1 MYSCSQ
7 AGLPAAKRLQVN
19 QVVHY
24 DDINNRLQ
32 HKSVTANLDSTYTY
46 NDEGQ
51 VTAMTYPS
59 TTVGAFLL
67 SATNPESGTVTY
79 TYNPTSNTLATK
91 TDAKTNQLTYQYDS
105 YNRLTS
111 VTWANSPAGSQVLRT
126 YYYDNNP
133 LDSTGFSQ
141 NTAGRLAAVQ
151 YANVAQNPDV
161 GSTPLP
167 IQMNDMYSYTAS
179 TAAGAGLPSAK
190 RLQVN
195 QLVSTGTGH
204 VAETANLDS
213 TYTYNNE
220 GKLTAIT
227 YPTTDNGSG
236 TSVPGASYNY
246 SYDSMYRLSGMTTS
260 GGTTVVNGV
269 SYNAANQLLGMTY
282 NGIGETRG
290 YNVLNQL
297 TSIVAGSTENLTYT
311 YPAGPNN
318 NGKVSSMYNAV
329 SGETVTYT
337 YDSLNRMATAAGSG
351 WGEQYTFDGF
361 GNLTTKH
368 VTAGSG
374 PSLSVSVNPANNQ
387 IEGLG
392 GYDLNG
398 NAYLANVAYDVEN
411 HIYALVGVSPYTS
424 YAYDAQGERIFM
436 WGGTSDSNGN
446 PTGYSVI
453 AYSPGG
459 QKLGTYQFIPGTGHT
474 TYVIAV
480 SVATSDQYFG
490 GRRLAVMD
498 QLGSAGTY
506 YPWGEDKGSTN
517 PQDTWSFAT
526 YWRDSATGLDYANNR
541 YYSNAYG
548 RFMTADPYASSGG
561 ASDPQSWNRYAYTRG
576 DPVNR
581 YDPAGTDDCGP
592 GWETDASLSGPC
604 ESIAASTVGYPG
616 LTWSQIFVV
625 VSAGIEQIAAAQQQT
640 QDGGAAPNCS
650 LASGRYNYYCL
661 TTFGPDAWEVQGDL
675 LWIAGHIDPNC
686 AAFLSGPTE
695 SLSSALN
702 PLDSAVATFFYTGT
716 FVPAI
721 GVVATTLD
729 VAFNIIVNRG
739 GDFFSGAFAD
749 QILFL
754 LHEVAHVTGT
764 IQDGFVQDDTTNGVP
779 NAANGPDT
787 ALVAKECQQTIA
799 AAGGN

>member
-1 MYSCSQ
+1 
-7 AGLPAAKRLQVN
+7 
-19 QVVHY
+19 
-24 DDINNRLQ
+24 
-32 HKSVTANLDSTYTY
+32 
-46 NDEGQ
+46 
-51 VTAMTYPS
+51 
-59 TTVGAFLL
+59 
-67 SATNPESGTVTY
+67 
-79 TYNPTSNTLATK
+79 
-91 TDAKTNQLTYQYDS
+91 
-105 YNRLTS
+105 
-111 VTWANSPAGSQVLRT
+111 
-126 YYYDNNP
+126 
-133 LDSTGFSQ
+133 
-141 NTAGRLAAVQ
+141 
-151 YANVAQNPDV
+151 
-161 GSTPLP
+161 
-167 IQMNDMYSYTAS
+167 MNDMYSYTAY
-179 TAAGAGLPSAK
+179 TAAGAGLPAAK

-220 GKLTAIT
+220 GKLTAMT
-227 YPTTDNGSG
+227 YPSTDNGSG

-337 YDSLNRMATAAGSG
+337 YDSLTRLATAAGSG
-351 WGEQYTFDGF
+351 WGEAYTFDGF

-411 HIYALVGVSPYTS
+411 HIYALVGESPYTS
-424 YAYDAQGERIFM
+424 YAYDAQGKRIFM

-474 TYVIAV
+474 TYIIAV
-480 SVATSDQYFG
+480 SLSTSDQYFG
-490 GRRLAVMD
+490 GRRLAVQD

-506 YPWGEDKGSTN
+506 FPWGEAKGSTN
-517 PQDTWSFAT
+517 PQDTWSYAT

-548 RFMTADPYASSGG
+548 SFMTPDPTWRSANLKN
-561 ASDPQSWNRYAYTRG
+561 PQSWNRYAYVTG
-576 DPVNR
+576 DPVNSN
-581 YDPAGTDDCGP
+581 DPTGLDGFNGDGGVCPNIALAECGGDDPGIPDLPPPIPPGASYPISIPSSITYPVNGGP
-592 GWETDASLSGPC
+592 GDIGSLSVNLTNGSFTFDFADAQDGAIVIGACVAQPELCVFIGGSILTIYVVTTYGPALFNA
-604 ESIAASTVGYPG
+604 IQ
-616 LTWSQIFVV
+616 SQIT
-625 VSAGIEQIAAAQQQT
+625 SRQ
-640 QDGGAAPNCS
+640 AAPVYYPPYNAGRDSNGNC
-650 LASGRYNYYCL
+650 NK
-661 TTFGPDAWEVQGDL
+661 PDPDKYVKWQGTGGDHWH
-675 LWIAGHIDPNC
+675 WITWNQDPTDC
-686 AAFLSGPTE
+686 MTYGKYMSGP
-695 SLSSALN
+695 N
-702 PLDSAVATFFYTGT
+702 DP
-716 FVPAI
+716 
-721 GVVATTLD
+721 
-729 VAFNIIVNRG
+729 
-739 GDFFSGAFAD
+739 
-749 QILFL
+749 
-754 LHEVAHVTGT
+754 
-764 IQDGFVQDDTTNGVP
+764 
-779 NAANGPDT
+779 GPQY
-787 ALVAKECQQTIA
+787 KEIPR
-799 AAGGN
+799 

>member
-1 MYSCSQ
+1 MPR
-7 AGLPAAKRLQVN
+7 G
-19 QVVHY
+19 
-24 DDINNRLQ
+24 
-32 HKSVTANLDSTYTY
+32 
-46 NDEGQ
+46 
-51 VTAMTYPS
+51 S
-59 TTVGAFLL
+59 TTQTRTFNYTTSNVVGAFLL
-67 SATNPESGTVTY
+67 SATNPENGTVSY
-79 TYNPTSNTLATK
+79 TYNSTNTLASK
-91 TDAKTNQLTYQYDS
+91 TDAKGNQLTYQYDS

-111 VTWANSPAGSQVLRT
+111 VTWANAPAGAQVLRT
-126 YYYDNNP
+126 YYYDTNP

-141 NTAGRLAAVQ
+141 NTAGRLTAVQ

-195 QLVSTGTGH
+195 QMVYYKDINNQTQHKT
-204 VAETANLDS
+204 VAVNLDS
-213 TYTYNNE
+213 TSIYNNE
-220 GKLTAIT
+220 GKLTAMT
-227 YPTTDNGSG
+227 YPSTINGS
-236 TSVPGASYNY
+236 TSTPGASYNY
-246 SYDSMYRLSGMTTS
+246 TYDSMYRLSTMTTS
-260 GGTTVVNGV
+260 GSATVVNGV

-282 NGIGETRG
+282 NGISETRG

-297 TSIVAGSTENLTYT
+297 TTLSAQENLTTIENLTYT
-311 YPAGPNN
+311 YPTGTN
-318 NGKVSSMYNAV
+318 NGKISSMSNAL
-329 SGETVTYT
+329 SGETISYT
-337 YDSLNRMATAAGSG
+337 YDSLNRMVTASDSIGQTVQWAEG
-351 WGEQYTFDGF
+351 YTFDPF

-392 GYDLNG
+392 GYDANG
-398 NAYLANVAYDVEN
+398 NAYMANAAYDVEN
-411 HIYALVGVSPYTS
+411 RIYALVGVSPYTS
-424 YAYDAQGERIFM
+424 YSYDAQGKRTFM
-436 WGGTSDSNGN
+436 WGGTSDSNNN
-446 PTGYSVI
+446 PTSYSVV
-453 AYSPGG
+453 AYSASG
-459 QKLGTYQFIPGTGHT
+459 QKLGTYLLIPGAYYSGGN
-474 TYVIAV
+474 YVACIDV

-490 GRRLAVMD
+490 GRRLAVQD

-506 YPWGEDKGSTN
+506 YPWGEAKGSTN
-517 PQDTWSFAT
+517 PQDTWSFAS

-548 RFMTADPYASSGG
+548 RFMTPDPYASSGG

-640 QDGGAAPNCS
+640 QDGGAVPNCS

-675 LWIAGHIDPNC
+675 MWIAGHIDPNC